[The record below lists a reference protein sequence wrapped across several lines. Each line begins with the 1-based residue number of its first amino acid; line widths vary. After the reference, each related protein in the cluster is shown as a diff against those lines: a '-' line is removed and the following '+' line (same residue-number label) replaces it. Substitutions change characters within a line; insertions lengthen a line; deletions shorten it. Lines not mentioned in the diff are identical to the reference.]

1 MPSNTSVIYLVFIIG
16 LYSVVDWHRVLI
28 FDNNTNFIQ
37 GWEKIANFY
46 LELISALNPL
56 THIVQELC
64 LLLSNLAPC
73 RLPAIAA
80 DRDYND
86 MKRAFTHIH
95 TQLTFI
101 FFTHLEKNINAQ
113 RCLVC
118 IRQIFKH
125 FILLDIVNIVWRCD
139 HVRMWNKTFD
149 LKQKG
154 HWMIIGCRVR
164 DIVSSFKVCLHICFT

>member
-1 MPSNTSVIYLVFIIG
+1 M
-16 LYSVVDWHRVLI
+16 I

-86 MKRAFTHIH
+86 MKHVVKDH
-95 TQLTFI
+95 CPVLKDKEGKK
-101 FFTHLEKNINAQ
+101 EKKKKD
-113 RCLVC
+113 
-118 IRQIFKH
+118 FPT
-125 FILLDIVNIVWRCD
+125 DP
-139 HVRMWNKTFD
+139 T
-149 LKQKG
+149 
-154 HWMIIGCRVR
+154 
-164 DIVSSFKVCLHICFT
+164 